1 MIHGIGTDI
10 LSMERL
16 KPLMNTLD
24 DPFFRV
30 YTAAEREE
38 AAASP
43 DPLCYYA
50 GRFAAKEAVFKALS
64 LSGDRVRLSDIETL
78 RGAYGQPVVTLHGDL
93 KTHAAAQSITAIHLS
108 LSNDPPYVIAYAVC
122 EKAG

>member
-1 MIHGIGTDI
+1 MIHGIGVDI

-16 KPLMNTLD
+16 KPLMNTPD

-30 YTAAEREE
+30 YTAAERAE

-78 RGAYGQPVVTLHGDL
+78 RGAYGQPVVTLHGTL
-93 KTHAAAQSITAIHLS
+93 KAHAEAQNITAVHLS
-108 LSNDPPYVIAYAVC
+108 LSNDPPYVVAYAVC
-122 EKAG
+122 EKQG

>member
-1 MIHGIGTDI
+1 MIHGIGVDI

-16 KPLMNTLD
+16 RALMNTPD

-30 YTAAEREE
+30 YTAAERTE
-38 AAASP
+38 ALAAP

-78 RGAYGQPVVTLHGDL
+78 RGAYGQPTVTLHGEL
-93 KTHAAAQSITAIHLS
+93 KRHAAAQSITAIHLS

-122 EKAG
+122 EKEG

>member
-16 KPLMNTLD
+16 KPLMDTPN

-38 AAASP
+38 AASSP

-78 RGAYGQPVVTLHGDL
+78 RGDHGQLVVTLYGDL
-93 KTHAAAQSITAIHLS
+93 QAHAAAQSITAVHLS

-122 EKAG
+122 EKQG